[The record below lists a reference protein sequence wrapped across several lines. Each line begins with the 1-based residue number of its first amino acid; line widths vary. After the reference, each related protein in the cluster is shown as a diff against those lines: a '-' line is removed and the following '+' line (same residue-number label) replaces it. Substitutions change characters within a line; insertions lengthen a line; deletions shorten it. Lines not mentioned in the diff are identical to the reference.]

1 MTNSEKKAM
10 IDQVRELQNWMVEGT
25 GYKLTDLTIE
35 DMLEDDSDIYEVF
48 VVIHLNNG
56 ECIRLRNEC
65 FKSFVKKQ
73 YFGDRMYYVAE
84 KMEYANEGVYD
95 YVEVSYTDDSDG
107 SYHQCKVPISSIC
120 YIEGYD
126 VSLNWQNLSKY
137 GDISN

>member
-10 IDQVRELQNWMVEGT
+10 IARIKEIQEWMVECSGC
-25 GYKLTDLTIE
+25 YLSDLTIK
-35 DMLEDDSDIYEVF
+35 DMLDNDEEVYELF

-65 FKSFVKKQ
+65 FKSFVKKL
-73 YFGDRMYYVAE
+73 YCGDRMF
-84 KMEYANEGVYD
+84 YAAVNFEDADKGEDD
-95 YVEVSYTDDSDG
+95 YLEVNYKDDSDG